1 MFFHL
6 LINVLSFMV
15 YSVLAIAHDLV
26 SRPTPASQAYV
37 ERIYDDVR

>member
-15 YSVLAIAHDLV
+15 YSVLAIAQDLV
-26 SRPTPASQAYV
+26 STPASQAYV